1 MPVGSCVCSGSSR
14 SVAEGSAS
22 SPTLIHGLTV
32 DRFVARWGD
41 YEDWRS
47 ISGRRSRETESSG
60 RPAYTCL
67 VNLRSLEAV
76 RYVTSMREGGSLPA
90 LVETDDGKCFVTKL
104 RGAGQGPLALV
115 AEIITGE
122 LARVLGLQVPE
133 VALID
138 LDPAFARN
146 EPDAEIQDL
155 FRASSGLNVG
165 LEFLPQATCFD
176 PASGDRTDARTA
188 SLTVWLDAFTLNIDR
203 TPRNA
208 NLLCWQDGLWLID
221 HGASLY
227 FQHHWPG
234 AESKITSPFALIQ
247 EHILLPWA
255 EEMAD
260 ARAVAHDRLTDEV
273 LREIVDLV
281 PEPWLLAER
290 DGVEPVARRA
300 DYVRFLSLRL
310 ERSEVFEEE
319 VRRARA

>member
-1 MPVGSCVCSGSSR
+1 M
-14 SVAEGSAS
+14 
-22 SPTLIHGLTV
+22 TLQT
-32 DRFVARWGD
+32 
-41 YEDWRS
+41 
-47 ISGRRSRETESSG
+47 
-60 RPAYTCL
+60 
-67 VNLRSLEAV
+67 LEAV
-76 RYVTSMREGGSLPA
+76 RYLVSLREGGSLPA
-90 LVETDDGKCFVTKL
+90 LVETDDGRCFVTKL

-122 LARVLGLQVPE
+122 LARVLGLRVPE
-133 VALID
+133 IAFIN

-165 LEFLPQATCFD
+165 LEFLPEATCFD
-176 PASGDRTDARTA
+176 PASGDRADAATA

-208 NLLCWQDGLWLID
+208 NLLCWQDALWLID

-234 AESKITSPFALIQ
+234 AESKIESPFAPIH

-255 EEMAD
+255 EDIPA
-260 ARAVAHDRLTDEV
+260 ARALAHDRLTEEV
-273 LREIVDLV
+273 LHEIVGLV

-290 DGVEPVARRA
+290 DGVDPQARRQ
-300 DYVRFLSLRL
+300 DYVRFLSRRL
-310 ERSEVFEEE
+310 SHSHVFEEE
-319 VRRARA
+319 ILRARA